1 MDTGHCD
8 PFYTSPPAPN
18 TSRLDVQLGPS
29 PVTALGVV
37 LWFANHQPSYI
48 GNYYS
53 YKLEFLCP
61 SLDGTTEG
69 SV

>member
-1 MDTGHCD
+1 MDTGRCD
-8 PFYTSPPAPN
+8 LFYTSPRTPS

-37 LWFANHQPSYI
+37 LWFANHKPSYT

-53 YKLEFLCP
+53 YKLEFLYP
-61 SLDGTTEG
+61 S
-69 SV
+69 